1 MTTQDPNVNVFEGLS
16 EEAAAFVNNK
26 GFKTVEDVVTGYRNL
41 EKFTGVPADKILK
54 MPDENNAD
62 EVNAFYKK
70 LGRPE
75 KAEDYKFEIA
85 EGQDDA
91 IAKAIAPELFKAGLS
106 QKQAAAIYKTLEAAK
121 IEQTKAAEQAA
132 IKAEEDL
139 KTEWGNNY
147 DKNLEAAKQAA
158 KIAGVTAEQIEALQ
172 KATDYKTVMNIFK
185 NLASKFGEDTLKG
198 AGDNNQSRFTLTPQ
212 QAREKIEQLK
222 SNAEWQQ
229 KMSSGDKATIQEYNE
244 LSKIAV
250 SDMQG

>member
-1 MTTQDPNVNVFEGLS
+1 MTAQDPNVNVFEGLS
-16 EEAAAFVNNK
+16 EEDAAFVNNK
-26 GFKTVEDVVTGYRNL
+26 GFKSVGDVVTGYRNL

-70 LGRPE
+70 LGRPD

-106 QKQAAAIYKTLEAAK
+106 QKQAAAIYKTLETAK
-121 IEQTKAAEQAA
+121 IEQGKAAEAAA

-139 KTEWGNNY
+139 KSEWGTNY
-147 DKNLEAAKQAA
+147 DNNLKTAQQAA

-172 KATDYKTVMNIFK
+172 KATDYKTVMNMFK
-185 NLASKFGEDTLKG
+185 NLASKFSEDVLRG
-198 AGDNNQSRFTLTPQ
+198 AGDNKSSKFTMTPQ
-212 QAREKIEQLK
+212 EAREKIEQLK
-222 SNAEWQQ
+222 SNKEWQE
-229 KMSSGDKATIQEYNE
+229 KMANNDKAAIKEYKE
-244 LSKIAV
+244 LSQIAV
-250 SDMQG
+250 SDMQV

>member
-1 MTTQDPNVNVFEGLS
+1 MTAQDPNVNVFEGLS
-16 EEAAAFVNNK
+16 EEDAAFVNNK
-26 GFKTVEDVVTGYRNL
+26 GFKSVGDVVTGYRNL

-70 LGRPE
+70 LGRPD

-106 QKQAAAIYKTLEAAK
+106 QKQAAAIYKTLETAK
-121 IEQTKAAEQAA
+121 IEQGKAAEAAA

-139 KTEWGNNY
+139 KSEWGTNY
-147 DKNLEAAKQAA
+147 DNNLKAAQQAA

-172 KATDYKTVMNIFK
+172 KATDYKTVMNMFK
-185 NLASKFGEDTLKG
+185 NLASKFGEDVLRG
-198 AGDNNQSRFTLTPQ
+198 AGDNKPSNFTMTPQ
-212 QAREKIEQLK
+212 EAREKIEQLK
-222 SNAEWQQ
+222 SNKEWQE
-229 KMSSGDKATIQEYNE
+229 KMANNDKAAIKEYKE
-244 LSKIAV
+244 LSQIAV

>member
-1 MTTQDPNVNVFEGLS
+1 MTTEDPNVNVFEGLS
-16 EEAAAFVNNK
+16 EEDAAFVNNK
-26 GFKTVEDVVTGYRNL
+26 GFKSVGDVVTGYRNL

-70 LGRPE
+70 LGRPD

-106 QKQAAAIYKTLEAAK
+106 QKQAAAIYKSLEAEK
-121 IEQTKAAEQAA
+121 IEQGKAAETAA

-139 KTEWGNNY
+139 KSEWGANY
-147 DKNLEAAKQAA
+147 DNNLKAAQQAA
-158 KIAGVTAEQIEALQ
+158 KIAGVTPEQIEALQ
-172 KATDYKTVMNIFK
+172 KATDYKTVMNMFK
-185 NLASKFGEDTLKG
+185 NLASKFGEDVLRG
-198 AGDNNQSRFTLTPQ
+198 AGDNRSSKFTMTPQ
-212 QAREKIEQLK
+212 EARERIEQLK
-222 SNAEWQQ
+222 SNKEWQE
-229 KMSSGDKATIQEYNE
+229 KMANNDKAAIKEYKE
-244 LSKIAV
+244 LSQIAV

>member
-1 MTTQDPNVNVFEGLS
+1 MTEPNNNNVFEGLS
-16 EEAAAFVNNK
+16 EENKSFVANK
-26 GFKTVEDVVTGYRNL
+26 GFKSYDDVVTSYINL
-41 EKFTGVPADKILK
+41 EKYQGVPQEKLLK

-70 LGRPE
+70 LGRPD

-106 QKQAAAIYKTLEAAK
+106 QKQASAIYKTLEAAK
-121 IEQTKAAEQAA
+121 IEQTKAAEAAA

-139 KTEWGNNY
+139 KAEWGANY
-147 DKNLEAAKQAA
+147 DNNLKAAQQAA

-172 KATDYKTVMNIFK
+172 KATDYKTVMNMFK
-185 NLASKFGEDTLKG
+185 NLASKFGEDGLKG
-198 AGDNNQSRFTLTPQ
+198 ASVAGSSQSRFTLTPQ

-222 SNAEWQQ
+222 TNKEWQA
-229 KMSSGDKATIQEYNE
+229 KISSNDKAALQEYNE
-244 LSKIAV
+244 LVKISV
-250 SDMQG
+250 SDMQ

>member
-1 MTTQDPNVNVFEGLS
+1 MTEPNNNVFEGLS
-16 EEAAAFVNNK
+16 EENKSFVANK
-26 GFKTVEDVVTGYRNL
+26 GFKSYDDVVTSYINL
-41 EKFTGVPADKILK
+41 EKYQGVPADKILK

-70 LGRPE
+70 LGRPD

-121 IEQTKAAEQAA
+121 IEQSKAAEAA
-132 IKAEEDL
+132 AVKAEEDL
-139 KTEWGNNY
+139 KSEWGTNY
-147 DKNLEAAKQAA
+147 DNNLKAAQQAA

-172 KATDYKTVMNIFK
+172 KATDYKTVMNMFK
-185 NLASKFGEDTLKG
+185 NLASKFGEDALRG
-198 AGDNNQSRFTLTPQ
+198 AGDNKPTGFTLTPQ

-222 SNAEWQQ
+222 TNKDWVQ
-229 KMSSGDKATIQEYNE
+229 KISSGDKAALQEYND
-244 LSKIAV
+244 LTKIAV

>member
-16 EEAAAFVNNK
+16 EEDAAFVNNK
-26 GFKTVEDVVTGYRNL
+26 GFKSVGDVVTGYRNL

-70 LGRPE
+70 LGRPD

-106 QKQAAAIYKTLEAAK
+106 QKQAAAIYKTLETAK
-121 IEQTKAAEQAA
+121 IEQGKAAEAAA

-139 KTEWGNNY
+139 KSEWGTNY
-147 DKNLEAAKQAA
+147 DNNLKAAQQAA

-172 KATDYKTVMNIFK
+172 KATDYKTVMNMFK
-185 NLASKFGEDTLKG
+185 KLASKFGEDVLRG
-198 AGDNNQSRFTLTPQ
+198 AGDNKPSNFTMTPQ
-212 QAREKIEQLK
+212 EAREKIEQLK
-222 SNAEWQQ
+222 SNKEWQE
-229 KMSSGDKATIQEYNE
+229 KMANNDKAAIKEYKE
-244 LSKIAV
+244 LSQIAV
-250 SDMQG
+250 SDMQV